1 MVDKE
6 LIEKVKTSLL
16 EYTKQTRNEIPL
28 NVGELIVVGY
38 SNKFDENE
46 TIGDYEYIAIGEYN
60 GGELDYDVYLKNEV
74 VLSHK
79 TYCKDRII
87 KDTPYIG
94 DKDCYGDAF
103 SFWRVPSDDEIQLY
117 QKIQNIEYY
126 VDKFDEYIWEYT
138 DKDYI
143 NMEKVMQTLQS
154 FVTKYKIQKNE
165 VE

>member
-16 EYTKQTRNEIPL
+16 EHTKQRRSKIPL

-38 SNKFDENE
+38 SYKENE
-46 TIGDYEYIAIGEYN
+46 TIGDYEYIAIGEYD
-60 GGELDYDVYLKNEV
+60 GGELDYGVNLKNEV

-79 TYCKDRII
+79 TSYKDRVI

-94 DKDCYGDAF
+94 DKECYGDAF
-103 SFWRVPSDDEIQLY
+103 SFWRVPSDDEIKLY

-126 VDKFDEYIWEYT
+126 VDKFDKYIWEYT
-138 DKDYI
+138 DKDDI
-143 NMEKVMQTLQS
+143 DMEKVMQTLQS
-154 FVTKYKIQKNE
+154 FVTRYKKK
-165 VE
+165 

>member
-16 EYTKQTRNEIPL
+16 EHTKQRRSKIPL

-38 SNKFDENE
+38 SYKENE
-46 TIGDYEYIAIGEYN
+46 TIGDYEYIAIGEYD
-60 GGELDYDVYLKNEV
+60 GGELDYGVNLKNEV

-79 TYCKDRII
+79 TSCKDRVI

-94 DKDCYGDAF
+94 DKECYGDAF
-103 SFWRVPSDDEIQLY
+103 SFWRVPSDDEIKLY

-126 VDKFDEYIWEYT
+126 VDKFDKYIWEYT
-138 DKDYI
+138 DKDDI
-143 NMEKVMQTLQS
+143 DMEKVMQTLQS
-154 FVTKYKIQKNE
+154 FVTRYKKK
-165 VE
+165 

>member
-38 SNKFDENE
+38 SYKENE
-46 TIGDYEYIAIGEYN
+46 TIGDYEYIAIGEYD
-60 GGELDYDVYLKNEV
+60 GGELKYGVNLKNEV
-74 VLSHK
+74 VLFHK
-79 TYCKDRII
+79 TSYKDRVI

-94 DKDCYGDAF
+94 DKECYGDAF
-103 SFWRVPSDDEIQLY
+103 SFWRVPSDDEIKLY

-126 VDKFDEYIWEYT
+126 VDKFDKYIWEYT
-138 DKDYI
+138 DKDDI
-143 NMEKVMQTLQS
+143 DMEKVMQTLQS
-154 FVTKYKIQKNE
+154 FVTRYKKK
-165 VE
+165 